1 MDVEFEFPKRVFT
14 PALVRGRH
22 ADTRPVKSIV
32 EKLARLGASRDSN
45 PFADADSLAKALEK
59 SEWGDAVV
67 RYPPLPD
74 RQFVPY
80 ARGYYLFLRGRLVAS
95 RGKAKKEAI
104 KKAENACKAAKARN
118 RH

>member
-1 MDVEFEFPKRVFT
+1 MSVEFDFPKRVFT

-22 ADTRPVKSIV
+22 ADTRPVKSAV

-74 RQFVPY
+74 KSFVPY
-80 ARGYYLFLRGRLVAS
+80 ARGYYLFLRGRLVAH
-95 RGKAKKEAI
+95 RGKAK
-104 KKAENACKAAKARN
+104 NAALAKARRAARKRKN
-118 RH
+118 